1 MEAMSLA
8 AARPVVGG
16 PTRTTRGCCATS
28 RACPV
33 RCGGSPLLLG
43 ARRGAHARG
52 GRAVVRSA
60 SEPPESS
67 ETEDA
72 ARGGSP
78 APAQPPSSEL
88 SSNQWA
94 VITHLSA
101 LAGLVLPVGNILAP
115 LVLWLVKKAEVPSLD
130 QVGKDVL
137 NFQISWSIYLLL
149 SGLSMFFCIGVVLL
163 PVAAIAWLVFL
174 ILGTIKASNGER
186 YNFPLTIKFL

>member
-1 MEAMSLA
+1 MDTPSATPA
-8 AARPVVGG
+8 PV
-16 PTRTTRGCCATS
+16 PQ
-28 RACPV
+28 P
-33 RCGGSPLLLG
+33 
-43 ARRGAHARG
+43 
-52 GRAVVRSA
+52 
-60 SEPPESS
+60 
-67 ETEDA
+67 
-72 ARGGSP
+72 
-78 APAQPPSSEL
+78 PAQPPSSEL

-186 YNFPLTIKFL
+186 YNFPLTIQVL

>member
-1 MEAMSLA
+1 MDTPPATPA
-8 AARPVVGG
+8 PV
-16 PTRTTRGCCATS
+16 PQ
-28 RACPV
+28 P
-33 RCGGSPLLLG
+33 
-43 ARRGAHARG
+43 
-52 GRAVVRSA
+52 
-60 SEPPESS
+60 
-67 ETEDA
+67 
-72 ARGGSP
+72 
-78 APAQPPSSEL
+78 PAQPPSSEL

>member
-1 MEAMSLA
+1 MDTPSATPA
-8 AARPVVGG
+8 PV
-16 PTRTTRGCCATS
+16 PQ
-28 RACPV
+28 P
-33 RCGGSPLLLG
+33 
-43 ARRGAHARG
+43 
-52 GRAVVRSA
+52 
-60 SEPPESS
+60 
-67 ETEDA
+67 
-72 ARGGSP
+72 
-78 APAQPPSSEL
+78 PAQPPSSEL

>member
-1 MEAMSLA
+1 MDT
-8 AARPVVGG
+8 P
-16 PTRTTRGCCATS
+16 PAT
-28 RACPV
+28 PD
-33 RCGGSPLLLG
+33 PL
-43 ARRGAHARG
+43 
-52 GRAVVRSA
+52 
-60 SEPPESS
+60 PQP
-67 ETEDA
+67 
-72 ARGGSP
+72 
-78 APAQPPSSEL
+78 PAQPPSSGL

-115 LVLWLVKKAEVPSLD
+115 LVLWLVKKTEIPSLD

-163 PVAAIAWLVFL
+163 PIAAIAWLVFL
-174 ILGTIKASNGER
+174 ILGAIKASNGER